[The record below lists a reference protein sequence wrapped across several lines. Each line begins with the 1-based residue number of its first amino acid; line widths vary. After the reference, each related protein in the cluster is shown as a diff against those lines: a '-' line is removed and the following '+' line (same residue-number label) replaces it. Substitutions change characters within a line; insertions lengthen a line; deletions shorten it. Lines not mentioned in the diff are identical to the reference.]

1 MRIIYM
7 GTPDFAVNTLECLAE
22 SRHDVVAVFTQPD
35 KPQGR
40 KQILSAPPVKE
51 KALELGIPVYQPEKL
66 RTLEMVELIKSL
78 EPDIIVV
85 AAYGQILSKDVL
97 DAPKYGCINVHASLL
112 PKYRGASPIQW
123 SILNGDEETGV
134 TIMRMDEGLDTG
146 DIILQEKIRILPE
159 DTADT
164 LFERMANLGGPLALK
179 AIEQIEAGT
188 AIYIKQKEDEASY
201 VKMIKKEM
209 GEIDWSKPAEEI
221 SRLVRGLNSW
231 PCAYTFLKDK
241 QLKIWESKVA
251 TLSVASAVPG
261 QIVSLEDGLVVA
273 CGEGALVLREVQLA
287 GKKRMKAID
296 FARGYRDLE
305 GTVLGREK

>member
-7 GTPDFAVNTLECLAE
+7 GTPDLAVSSLECLAG
-22 SRHDVVAVFTQPD
+22 SRHQVVAVFTQPD

-40 KQILSAPPVKE
+40 KQILCAPPVKE
-51 KALELGIPVYQPEKL
+51 KAVELDIPVYQPEKL
-66 RTLEMVELIKSL
+66 RAPEVVELIKSL

-85 AAYGQILSKDVL
+85 AAYGRILSKDAL
-97 DAPKYGCINVHASLL
+97 NAPRYGCINVHASLL

-123 SILNGDEETGV
+123 SIINDDEETGI

-146 DIILQEKIRILPE
+146 DIILQEKIKILPE

-179 AIEQIEAGT
+179 AIDEIEAGT
-188 AIYIKQKEDEASY
+188 AIYTKQGEEASY

-209 GEIDWSKPAEEI
+209 GEIDWSKSAEEI

-241 QLKIWESKVA
+241 QLKIWESQALEISDK
-251 TLSVASAVPG
+251 SAVPG
-261 QIVSLEDGLVVA
+261 QILSVGEAIVVS
-273 CGEGALVLREVQLA
+273 CGEGSLALNTVQLA
-287 GKKRMKAID
+287 GKKKMRTVD

-305 GTVLGREK
+305 GTVLGRE